1 MNLFSQEISLK
12 SMNEILSNEFQR
24 YDLIG
29 DIPLSRD
36 DFAQLATKI
45 ALFYDRDANQQV
57 FILYKESLST
67 FLVFCAVYE
76 YDDRTF
82 WKPVEKYIGEV
93 SIPHRNK
100 MFSVFMQSLT
110 KYNKKL
116 FESESEEGYA
126 HVTPILCHAGIPVNA
141 YDSFFTAISN
151 TVNDS
156 FYDDFSLDDYNTY
169 IKNKTEMTVKRYLK
183 LCDRKSA
190 YQFIQDTRSLI
201 MGVVSQDIDQLGGNT
216 MRMIEEV
223 NTWREKP
230 KVKKSLNARNNVRI
244 AAPQIKI
251 DADGIGVFCILPQ
264 IIINE
269 SYDSYVIW
277 EIQSDDRLDLIK
289 AAICRKERTLFS
301 EEKEIVLRPASNY
314 EISLKLEDNTISK
327 WEYQGIHNKYLAFD
341 KNGLIIKGDS
351 VPNSVITLLLDKHEE
366 MCDKDNFN
374 VVELSSIPYWDG
386 YSVIKIDLSKDR
398 YLSCTSFNI
407 NITSDSKP
415 VIEGGENLLLQSGS
429 NVYVKLPYIKVP
441 YILDGDWHTEIVKKL
456 SDGSIISKANLLFS
470 SDCERLYLSKMI
482 TENDYGYYQVKI
494 WHHSGISGKYN
505 IEYAPYSNQVGGEEF
520 WPSEYHGYTNEIV
533 TIRTDA
539 STEIVPFNS
548 EEVNQINH
556 ESYVLHRFR
565 LKNNERYLI
574 GDYIYSDGRSS
585 YTTTIKKCI
594 HPISWGIVGIDN
606 EIVELKSI
614 IYSFTVNE
622 LKEALNPTAY
632 ISLEFSQTHDVNTLF
647 FVMKDRNNNEIMGES
662 FAVKDKNSLRIS
674 LNRYLIEIQRQETI
688 DFRFCIKLKDNADRI
703 ITSFLIARVQ
713 EEVIIEE
720 CLYNEIENEGFIEW
734 KEKGTKINREC
745 VLVNFTKP
753 WQKPICKFIPDGEC
767 KLSICLSDMIYKY
780 TIRKVQDQLFMSE
793 ESDEVCTL
801 RDFQRGIIKVK
812 GTEEN
817 QSSMQTYLA
826 ELLRT
831 RFMKKDF
838 ALDKIKILDSN
849 LDKVQSLFPIDVMPL
864 SYAYI
869 VIIRYYQQKEDNQE
883 VIKLFN
889 QLYEKFLIYNK
900 DIMKLI
906 LDSSI
911 SNVYKK
917 ILIHKFGCNNLTSLK
932 GINDI
937 QKRLLLEIDDDA
949 SGFIYFTQNDPRGLN
964 WAAISDYEI
973 LRKVDDNGKCKVTT
987 FLTEANFGRI
997 AYITQFYEFLYKS
1010 MQRPKNI
1017 DKSTEEFLKEFHN
1030 EYKVDETLIF

>member
-1 MNLFSQEISLK
+1 
-12 SMNEILSNEFQR
+12 
-24 YDLIG
+24 
-29 DIPLSRD
+29 
-36 DFAQLATKI
+36 
-45 ALFYDRDANQQV
+45 
-57 FILYKESLST
+57 
-67 FLVFCAVYE
+67 
-76 YDDRTF
+76 
-82 WKPVEKYIGEV
+82 
-93 SIPHRNK
+93 
-100 MFSVFMQSLT
+100 
-110 KYNKKL
+110 
-116 FESESEEGYA
+116 
-126 HVTPILCHAGIPVNA
+126 
-141 YDSFFTAISN
+141 
-151 TVNDS
+151 
-156 FYDDFSLDDYNTY
+156 
-169 IKNKTEMTVKRYLK
+169 
-183 LCDRKSA
+183 
-190 YQFIQDTRSLI
+190 
-201 MGVVSQDIDQLGGNT
+201 
-216 MRMIEEV
+216 
-223 NTWREKP
+223 
-230 KVKKSLNARNNVRI
+230 
-244 AAPQIKI
+244 
-251 DADGIGVFCILPQ
+251 
-264 IIINE
+264 
-269 SYDSYVIW
+269 
-277 EIQSDDRLDLIK
+277 
-289 AAICRKERTLFS
+289 
-301 EEKEIVLRPASNY
+301 
-314 EISLKLEDNTISK
+314 
-327 WEYQGIHNKYLAFD
+327 
-341 KNGLIIKGDS
+341 
-351 VPNSVITLLLDKHEE
+351 
-366 MCDKDNFN
+366 
-374 VVELSSIPYWDG
+374 
-386 YSVIKIDLSKDR
+386 
-398 YLSCTSFNI
+398 
-407 NITSDSKP
+407 
-415 VIEGGENLLLQSGS
+415 
-429 NVYVKLPYIKVP
+429 
-441 YILDGDWHTEIVKKL
+441 
-456 SDGSIISKANLLFS
+456 
-470 SDCERLYLSKMI
+470 
-482 TENDYGYYQVKI
+482 
-494 WHHSGISGKYN
+494 
-505 IEYAPYSNQVGGEEF
+505 
-520 WPSEYHGYTNEIV
+520 
-533 TIRTDA
+533 
-539 STEIVPFNS
+539 
-548 EEVNQINH
+548 
-556 ESYVLHRFR
+556 
-565 LKNNERYLI
+565 
-574 GDYIYSDGRSS
+574 
-585 YTTTIKKCI
+585 
-594 HPISWGIVGIDN
+594 
-606 EIVELKSI
+606 
-614 IYSFTVNE
+614 
-622 LKEALNPTAY
+622 
-632 ISLEFSQTHDVNTLF
+632 
-647 FVMKDRNNNEIMGES
+647 MKDRNNNEIMGES

-767 KLSICLSDMIYKY
+767 KLSICLSDMTPGIYKY

-1030 EYKVDETLIF
+1030 EYKVDETLIFGKTRLKQLVEWKDAHKNVKEIEITLSSVIKIPCDQNLRMEYESVFNTLDKRHYNDELGYYIGLVALYATFIRYGLMEERIEFSKLLNYTIENTEKLYYRDAILFELYLHRERGLEWA